1 MEAKPNRGGK
11 VSTSRSGFSPS
22 QPEKL
27 GEILSRLFAA
37 RGWGRRHERVQL
49 EEAWMEAA
57 GKSAAIHTGVGSLR
71 RGVLEI
77 VVDSAV
83 LLQELAHFHKR
94 SLLERLR
101 TRLPGIV
108 INDLRFRAGP
118 VNSDRQGTEESSR
131 NGKPA
136 SSRKDRQV

>member
-1 MEAKPNRGGK
+1 METNRNHHGRP
-11 VSTSRSGFSPS
+11 SASRSSYSPR

-37 RGWGRRHERVQL
+37 RGWGRRHERIRL
-49 EEAWMEAA
+49 EEAW
-57 GKSAAIHTGVGSLR
+57 SAVVGAPGTEHTRVGLLR

-83 LLQELAHFHKR
+83 LLQELAHFQKR
-94 SLLERLR
+94 SLLEKLR
-101 TRLPGIV
+101 ARLPGV
-108 INDLRFRAGP
+108 TINDLRFRTG
-118 VNSDRQGTEESSR
+118 VRNSEGQETTSR

-136 SSRKDRQV
+136 SPGKDRRS